1 MYEVFEQLLQKF
13 GVSSYQVAKD
23 TGISQSTLSSWKA
36 RRNLLSGEKATKI
49 ANYFGVSVD
58 YLMTGKE
65 PNSNAQLDS
74 EGLNSRDKNDI
85 AKDMENIRD
94 KLMNKEDGPA
104 SYNGENID
112 DDDAELLL
120 DAIEMMLKR
129 VKKINKVK
137 YNPNKNK
144 N

>member
-1 MYEVFEQLLQKF
+1 MF
-13 GVSSYQVAKD
+13 KD
-23 TGISQSTLSSWKA
+23 RLKKCRKDLGLSQSALAEKLFVSQQAIAKWESD
-36 RRNLLSGEKATKI
+36 KATPNPEMLTKL
-49 ANYFGVSVD
+49 ANELNVSVD
-58 YLMTGKE
+58 YLLC
-65 PNSNAQLDS
+65 NDNASSAIDS
-74 EGLNSRDKNDI
+74 EGLNSRDRNDI
-85 AKDMENIRD
+85 ANDMENIRE

>member
-74 EGLNSRDKNDI
+74 EGLNSKDRNDI
-85 AKDMENIRD
+85 AKDMENIRE

>member
-85 AKDMENIRD
+85 AKDMENIRE

>member
-74 EGLNSRDKNDI
+74 EGLNSRDRNDI
-85 AKDMENIRD
+85 AKDMENIRE